1 MKMKKTTIGLL
12 LIITCINVYAQD
24 FFIVREDTTFCN
36 NLKFST
42 TSQGYLK
49 SISYDDLN
57 GKSVSIEGRKKVPD
71 VLTFCI
77 NGSLIDKT
85 PLKAHKPDGYIRY
98 TERAVDGKLKVYVG
112 RQESVDLGSGNVASG
127 TYRFF
132 IKMPNGTYYK
142 INKKSNM
149 EKYIKPYLLKCV
161 EFKNQYKGDFSRR
174 EPQFIEMIKLYNSLC
189 N

>member
-1 MKMKKTTIGLL
+1 MKKTTIGLL

-24 FFIVREDTTFCN
+24 FFIVKEDTTFCN
-36 NLKFST
+36 NLKFSI

-49 SISYDDLN
+49 SMSYDELT
-57 GKSVSIEGRKKVPD
+57 GKSVSIEGRKKVPA

-77 NGSLIDKT
+77 KGVLIDKT

-98 TERAVDGKLKVYVG
+98 TERAVDGKLKVYIG
-112 RQESVDLGSGNVASG
+112 RQESVNLGNGNVPSG

-132 IKMPNGTYYK
+132 IKMPDGTYYK
-142 INKKSNM
+142 INKKSNV
-149 EKYIKPYLLKCV
+149 EKYIKPYLLKCE

-174 EPQFIEMIKLYNSLC
+174 EFQFMEMIKLYNSLC